1 MTTPNNRKETREIL
15 FMLLQNIPKQNNKWS
30 RVKNAAFY
38 NRYGVSFMHHKAN
51 TSGGIFLF
59 Y

>member
-1 MTTPNNRKETREIL
+1 MESSEKRC
-15 FMLLQNIPKQNNKWS
+15 
-30 RVKNAAFY
+30 FY
-38 NRYGVSFMHHKAN
+38 NRCGVSFMHHKAN